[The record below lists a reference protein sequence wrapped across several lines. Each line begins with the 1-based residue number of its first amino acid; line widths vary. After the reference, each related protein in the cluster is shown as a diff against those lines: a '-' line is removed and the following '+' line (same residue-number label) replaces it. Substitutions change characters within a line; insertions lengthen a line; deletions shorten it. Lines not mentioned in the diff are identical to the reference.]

1 MAVAWLDAGLR
12 EKIEFQVLKYLQ
24 HFEHILVKEQ
34 CSEAGLDCLEAELAD
49 VNVNNHAHGNVL
61 LSNGHTFL
69 HYYHMQT
76 RTSEDWGPS
85 HDKASCVR
93 ARGEQKDRLRVQVT
107 TRADRSVSVSA
118 ATRAR
123 MSTPSERRACWSMS
137 LCGRLF

>member
-1 MAVAWLDAGLR
+1 VAESLIMAVAWLDAGLR

-24 HFEHILVKEQ
+24 HFEHILAKEQ

-93 ARGEQKDRLRVQVT
+93 ARGEQTGASAQTAWEDQ
-107 TRADRSVSVSA
+107 ADRRRCPK
-118 ATRAR
+118 TG
-123 MSTPSERRACWSMS
+123 SECRSRREQT
-137 LCGRLF
+137 GP